1 MKEKNRRTLP
11 ESGEGEKRIKKETV
25 FKLMTLVFI
34 TGGVFAVY
42 RIAIYF
48 EIEFALWAYLI
59 AFTSFI
65 VAYIIYNRAMTRRG
79 VTVEMLPDDWS
90 YEEKVEFIEDGKR
103 RLKKSSWMLMFIIAF
118 IFTFAFDLLELY
130 ALPFLEEL
138 MK

>member
-1 MKEKNRRTLP
+1 MRDNNKRDSHVGEDDSRVKRETILKLITL
-11 ESGEGEKRIKKETV
+11 
-25 FKLMTLVFI
+25 I
-34 TGGVFAVY
+34 TIVGGVFGIY

-48 EIEFALWAYLI
+48 EIELALWLYLI

-79 VTVEMLPDDWS
+79 VTVDMLPDEWS
-90 YEEKVEFIEDGKR
+90 YEEKVEFIEDGKQ

-138 MK
+138 L